1 MHLAVDAHGMPVK
14 FVLSEG
20 GAADCLFA
28 EALIVDTTA
37 DKLLADKGHDTD
49 AIRNLAISLGMD
61 AVIPPKANRKKQL
74 SFDRYL
80 YRYRHL
86 VENRFLDFKR
96 WRGIAT
102 RYAKKPASFAAA
114 IEIRIIA
121 MWLKIL

>member
-1 MHLAVDAHGMPVK
+1 MPVK

-28 EALIVDTTA
+28 EALIADTIA
-37 DKLLADKGHDTD
+37 DKLLADKAYDTD

-61 AVIPPKANRKKQL
+61 AVLPPKTNRKKQL

-86 VENRFLDFKR
+86 VENRFLAFTR

-102 RYAKKPASFAAA
+102 RYAKKLASFAAA

-121 MWLKIL
+121 MWLKTL

>member
-1 MHLAVDAHGMPVK
+1 MHLAVDTYGMPVK

-28 EALIVDTTA
+28 EALIADTTA
-37 DKLLADKGHDTD
+37 DKVYDTD

-61 AVIPPKANRKKQL
+61 AVIPPKTNRKKQL

-86 VENRFLDFKR
+86 VENRFLDFNR

-102 RYAKKPASFAAA
+102 RYAKKLASFATT

-121 MWLKIL
+121 MWLKIWGCTR

>member
-1 MHLAVDAHGMPVK
+1 MPVN

-20 GAADCLFA
+20 SAADCLFA
-28 EALIVDTTA
+28 EELIADTAA
-37 DKLLADKGHDTD
+37 DKLLADKAYDSD
-49 AIRNLAISLGMD
+49 AIRNLAASLGMD
-61 AVIPPKANRKKQL
+61 AVIPPKANRKGQL
-74 SFDRYL
+74 PFDRHL
-80 YRYRHL
+80 YRYRHM

-102 RYAKKPASFAAA
+102 RYAKKLASFAVA

>member
-1 MHLAVDAHGMPVK
+1 MR
-14 FVLSEG
+14 F
-20 GAADCLFA
+20 C
-28 EALIVDTTA
+28 
-37 DKLLADKGHDTD
+37 KGF
-49 AIRNLAISLGMD
+49 NLAISLGMD

-74 SFDRYL
+74 FFDRYL

-102 RYAKKPASFAAA
+102 RYAKKLASFAAA